1 MFENPRR
8 GRQERKF
15 TTNVPK
21 FLDLKFRTDIFRKST
36 LGAPD
41 LYGKQFK
48 RDWKG
53 GKVVFPFFRGH
64 CDRYFWDI
72 RLKIHV
78 LPNFD
83 MLLQLVLTKKNKK
96 TKNELFSCLPKVDHV
111 INQCIRPIDVIFH
124 ISQKRLPNL
133 VDSSWLWWIM
143 CGFLANQRWRNI
155 LNEWMNE

>member
-21 FLDLKFRTDIFRKST
+21 ILDLKFRTDIFRKLT

-53 GKVVFPFFRGH
+53 GKVVFLFFRGH

-72 RLKIHV
+72 RLKIHE

-83 MLLQLVLTKKNKK
+83 TLLQLVLTKKPP
-96 TKNELFSCLPKVDHV
+96 KNELFSCLPKVDHV
-111 INQCIRPIDVIFH
+111 IN
-124 ISQKRLPNL
+124 
-133 VDSSWLWWIM
+133 
-143 CGFLANQRWRNI
+143 
-155 LNEWMNE
+155 

>member
-21 FLDLKFRTDIFRKST
+21 ILDLKFRTDIFRKLT

-53 GKVVFPFFRGH
+53 GKVVFLFFRGH

-72 RLKIHV
+72 RLKIHE
-78 LPNFD
+78 LTNFD
-83 MLLQLVLTKKNKK
+83 TSLAARANKKNPKK
-96 TKNELFSCLPKVDHV
+96 RTVFVFTESWPRDQLMHKAYWRHFS
-111 INQCIRPIDVIFH
+111 H
-124 ISQKRLPNL
+124 IAET
-133 VDSSWLWWIM
+133 SSKF
-143 CGFLANQRWRNI
+143 GRQ
-155 LNEWMNE
+155 